1 MDELRSAKLT
11 KKFLM
16 GLPSGIYLM
25 SNLVAPDGD
34 SVFRAYV
41 LSPASE
47 REKQWQ
53 MMKLAGADNRLCRLF
68 KNEKQ
73 ALAWIE
79 SFQSP
84 LAP

>member
-16 GLPSGIYLM
+16 SLPSGVYLM
-25 SNLVAPDGD
+25 SNMVAPDRD

-53 MMKLAGADNRLCRLF
+53 IIKLAGADNRLCRLF
-68 KNEKQ
+68 KTEKQ

-79 SFQSP
+79 EMQNP
-84 LAP
+84 PCP